1 MFRRVL
7 FGTDF
12 SPASRPA
19 FRRAV
24 ALARQFRGRLLIVHV
39 IPSGMPVGAEG
50 YVTPRMYQEMETAI
64 RQSAQKQLD
73 RLVARA
79 KKAGVTVRGLLLSG
93 AAPEAIAL
101 VGRIAEFVVVGDRSA
116 APRIDRR
123 LHAHP
128 LLRRIPILDHP
139 HHHPRGTHADAAERN
154 GEHETE
160 KRGGE
165 LSFHGVI

>member
-50 YVTPRMYQEMETAI
+50 YVTPRIYQEMETAI

-73 RLVARA
+73 RLVAQA
-79 KKAGVTVRGLLLSG
+79 KKAGVAVRGLLLSG

-101 VGRIAEFVVVGDRSA
+101 TARKERSDVVIV
-116 APRIDRR
+116 
-123 LHAHP
+123 
-128 LLRRIPILDHP
+128 
-139 HHHPRGTHADAAERN
+139 GTHGRTGLERLLA
-154 GEHETE
+154 GSVASRIVGTAPCPVLTV
-160 KRGGE
+160 RPR
-165 LSFHGVI
+165 

>member
-24 ALARQFRGRLLIVHV
+24 ALARQSRGRLLIVHV
-39 IPSGMPVGAEG
+39 VPSGMPLGAEG

-73 RLVARA
+73 RLVAQA
-79 KKAGVTVRGLLLSG
+79 KKAGVAARGVLLTG

-101 VGRIAEFVVVGDRSA
+101 TARKERSDVVIV
-116 APRIDRR
+116 
-123 LHAHP
+123 
-128 LLRRIPILDHP
+128 
-139 HHHPRGTHADAAERN
+139 GTHGRTGLDRLLAGSVASRIVGTAPCPVMTVRP
-154 GEHETE
+154 
-160 KRGGE
+160 R
-165 LSFHGVI
+165 

>member
-24 ALARQFRGRLLIVHV
+24 ALARQSRGRLLIVHV
-39 IPSGMPVGAEG
+39 VPSGMPMGAEG

-64 RQSAQKQLD
+64 RKSAQKQLD
-73 RLVARA
+73 RLVAQA
-79 KKAGVTVRGLLLSG
+79 KKGGVAVRGLLLTG

-101 VGRIAEFVVVGDRSA
+101 TARKERSDVVIV
-116 APRIDRR
+116 
-123 LHAHP
+123 
-128 LLRRIPILDHP
+128 
-139 HHHPRGTHADAAERN
+139 GTHGRTGLDRLLAGSVASRIVGTAPCPVMTVRP
-154 GEHETE
+154 
-160 KRGGE
+160 R
-165 LSFHGVI
+165 

>member
-24 ALARQFRGRLLIVHV
+24 ALARQSRGRLLIVHV
-39 IPSGMPVGAEG
+39 VPSGMPMGAEG

-64 RQSAQKQLD
+64 RKSAQKQLD
-73 RLVARA
+73 RLVAQA
-79 KKAGVTVRGLLLSG
+79 KKAGVAVRGLLLTG

-101 VGRIAEFVVVGDRSA
+101 TARKERSDVVIV
-116 APRIDRR
+116 
-123 LHAHP
+123 
-128 LLRRIPILDHP
+128 
-139 HHHPRGTHADAAERN
+139 GTHGRTGLDRLLAGSVASRIVGTAPCPVMTVRP
-154 GEHETE
+154 
-160 KRGGE
+160 R
-165 LSFHGVI
+165 

>member
-24 ALARQFRGRLLIVHV
+24 ALARQSRGRLLIVHV
-39 IPSGMPVGAEG
+39 VPSGMPLGAEG

-73 RLVARA
+73 RLVAQA
-79 KKAGVTVRGLLLSG
+79 KKAGVAARGLLLTG

-101 VGRIAEFVVVGDRSA
+101 TARKERSDVVIV
-116 APRIDRR
+116 
-123 LHAHP
+123 
-128 LLRRIPILDHP
+128 
-139 HHHPRGTHADAAERN
+139 GTHGRTGLDRLLAGSVASRIVGTAPCPVMTVRP
-154 GEHETE
+154 
-160 KRGGE
+160 R
-165 LSFHGVI
+165 

>member
-24 ALARQFRGRLLIVHV
+24 ALARESRGRLLIVHV
-39 IPSGMPVGAEG
+39 LPSGMPLGAEG

-73 RLVARA
+73 RLVAQA
-79 KKAGVTVRGLLLSG
+79 KKAGVAVRGLLLTG

-101 VGRIAEFVVVGDRSA
+101 TARKERSDVVIV
-116 APRIDRR
+116 
-123 LHAHP
+123 
-128 LLRRIPILDHP
+128 
-139 HHHPRGTHADAAERN
+139 GTHGRTGLDRLLAGSVASRIVGTAPCPVMTVRP
-154 GEHETE
+154 
-160 KRGGE
+160 R
-165 LSFHGVI
+165 

>member
-24 ALARQFRGRLLIVHV
+24 ALARQSRGRLLIVHV
-39 IPSGMPVGAEG
+39 VPSGMPVGAEG

-64 RQSAQKQLD
+64 RKSAQKQLD
-73 RLVARA
+73 RLVAQA
-79 KKAGVTVRGLLLSG
+79 KKAGVAARGLLLTG

-101 VGRIAEFVVVGDRSA
+101 TARKERSDVVIV
-116 APRIDRR
+116 
-123 LHAHP
+123 
-128 LLRRIPILDHP
+128 
-139 HHHPRGTHADAAERN
+139 GTHGRTGLDRLLAGSVASRIVGTAPCPVMTVRP
-154 GEHETE
+154 
-160 KRGGE
+160 R
-165 LSFHGVI
+165 

>member
-39 IPSGMPVGAEG
+39 IPSGWPIGAEG

-73 RLVARA
+73 RLVAQA
-79 KKAGVTVRGLLLSG
+79 KKAGVAVRGLLLSG
-93 AAPEAIAL
+93 AAAEAIAL
-101 VGRIAEFVVVGDRSA
+101 TARKERSDVVIV
-116 APRIDRR
+116 
-123 LHAHP
+123 
-128 LLRRIPILDHP
+128 
-139 HHHPRGTHADAAERN
+139 GTHGRTGLERLLA
-154 GEHETE
+154 GSVASRIVGTAPCPVLTV
-160 KRGGE
+160 RPR
-165 LSFHGVI
+165 

>member
-101 VGRIAEFVVVGDRSA
+101 TARKERSDVVIV
-116 APRIDRR
+116 
-123 LHAHP
+123 
-128 LLRRIPILDHP
+128 
-139 HHHPRGTHADAAERN
+139 GTHGRTGLERLLA
-154 GEHETE
+154 GSVASRIVGTAPCPVLTV
-160 KRGGE
+160 RPR
-165 LSFHGVI
+165 

>member
-19 FRRAV
+19 FRRAI
-24 ALARQFRGRLLIVHV
+24 ALARQSRGRLLIVHV
-39 IPSGMPVGAEG
+39 VPSGMPLGAEG

-73 RLVARA
+73 RLVAQA
-79 KKAGVTVRGLLLSG
+79 KKAGVAARGLLLTG

-101 VGRIAEFVVVGDRSA
+101 TARKERSDVVIV
-116 APRIDRR
+116 
-123 LHAHP
+123 
-128 LLRRIPILDHP
+128 
-139 HHHPRGTHADAAERN
+139 GTHGRTGLDRLLAGSVASRIVGTAPCPVMTVRP
-154 GEHETE
+154 
-160 KRGGE
+160 R
-165 LSFHGVI
+165 